1 MDHNADMIRM
11 ANQIATFFKSYS
23 REEAIQEISTHINSF
38 WEPRMR
44 VQFFA
49 YLDKGGTGFDPLVVE
64 ASQRVR
70 RPETRRFDMPEAHD
84 QKSGLPKEPKEA

>member
-1 MDHNADMIRM
+1 MEQNDIVRM

-23 REEAIQEISTHINSF
+23 HAEAIPEIAGHINNF

-44 VQFFA
+44 SQFFT
-49 YLDKGGTGFDPLVVE
+49 LLEKSDSGFEPLVIE
-64 ASQRVR
+64 ASKLVR